1 MPQALAGLT
10 CRTPPRPDSGDC
22 KSRRVGLSG
31 SVASLV
37 VAVPRVTRRVTGRRV
52 RALGMIRLR
61 VCGGAGL
68 APAAGLIRS
77 LSALAGVTQYSPA
90 AAVSVHSDRRHWTL
104 RVKPEDQRGCLQ
116 MSWITWSVLT
126 RIGM

>member
-1 MPQALAGLT
+1 MT
-10 CRTPPRPDSGDC
+10 RIRTEASAQNSQPASGDC
-22 KSRRVGLSG
+22 KSRWVGLSG
-31 SVASLV
+31 FVASLV
-37 VAVPRVTRRVTGRRV
+37 VVVPRVTRRVTGRRV

-77 LSALAGVTQYSPA
+77 LSALVGVTHYSPA

-104 RVKPEDQRGCLQ
+104 RVKPEDQRHGC
-116 MSWITWSVLT
+116 
-126 RIGM
+126 R

>member
-1 MPQALAGLT
+1 VNATTRSCVSARSRGVA
-10 CRTPPRPDSGDC
+10 SGDC

-31 SVASLV
+31 LVASLV
-37 VAVPRVTRRVTGRRV
+37 VVVPRVTRRVTGRRV

-77 LSALAGVTQYSPA
+77 LSALLGVTHYSPA

-104 RVKPEDQRGCLQ
+104 RVKPEDQRDGC
-116 MSWITWSVLT
+116 
-126 RIGM
+126 R